1 MIAYLSLSLN
11 FFAKQTIVSDF
22 LSSTV
27 HNFKHRNQFKVLSRY
42 YRLCV
47 NELILLHHFLLFSS
61 FFSFYGIT
69 LDDLFFSYSY
79 YLFIMVWTL
88 FLIIGITLT
97 VFGLIFLEPI
107 LIFFG
112 ASADVLPYAYDYMK
126 IILYGSIFLAIG
138 TGMNN
143 FIRAEG
149 NPKVAMNTMIVGTVT
164 NIILDYIFIFI
175 FNWGIKGAA
184 FATIISYMITSYL
197 VIRYFIRGNSRLKI
211 RRENLMLRKLI
222 VKSVLIIGFPTF
234 VLQVTGSIQQL
245 ILNKSLVHYGGDK
258 ALAIIGIIMSIV
270 TFLVMPAMGI
280 SQGAQP
286 IIGFNYG
293 SEQYERVKET
303 LKLAIL
309 SATAIVFLGFVISK
323 IWPYQLFGLFS
334 KDAELIELGVHG
346 MGIFFMFLPL
356 VGIQMISASYFQA
369 VGKPN
374 QATLLSLSR
383 QVIIFIPMLILLPRF
398 WGLEGVWWS
407 APFSDLGAFF
417 LTGIWLFIEI
427 RSLSKS
433 QSLSMEDPEIV

>member
-258 ALAIIGIIMSIV
+258 ALAIIGIIMSILALILAELYILAGGGE
-270 TFLVMPAMGI
+270 FLGI
-280 SQGAQP
+280 AALIKVLGLIIVCTLCNSSLVLFMVSFFKSNNAFATAST
-286 IIGFNYG
+286 IIG
-293 SEQYERVKET
+293 T
-303 LKLAIL
+303 LI
-309 SATAIVFLGFVISK
+309 G
-323 IWPYQLFGLFS
+323 
-334 KDAELIELGVHG
+334 
-346 MGIFFMFLPL
+346 
-356 VGIQMISASYFQA
+356 
-369 VGKPN
+369 
-374 QATLLSLSR
+374 
-383 QVIIFIPMLILLPRF
+383 
-398 WGLEGVWWS
+398 
-407 APFSDLGAFF
+407 F
-417 LTGIWLFIEI
+417 LTGVYLPIGQLPESVQWIIKCFPPTHGAVLFRQAMMDAPLATSFNGAPAQAVSEFDNMMGVTMNFGYTAVKPLT
-427 RSLSKS
+427 SLIVLLATAAVFYTL
-433 QSLSMEDPEIV
+433 SLINISRKQK